1 MQQKN
6 TLSSIYMVVVA
17 TLNYYKRKKTIN
29 LKKETNINLKA
40 DIKRLK
46 LNKHIDE
53 GITVL

>member
-17 TLNYYKRKKTIN
+17 ALNYYKRKKTIN